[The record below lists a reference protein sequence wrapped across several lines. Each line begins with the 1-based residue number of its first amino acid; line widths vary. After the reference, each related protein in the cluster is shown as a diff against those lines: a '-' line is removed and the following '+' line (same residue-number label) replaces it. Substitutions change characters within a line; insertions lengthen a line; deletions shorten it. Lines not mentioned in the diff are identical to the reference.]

1 MAPAQPVDPRDVQQG
16 EDDLGDELRAQP
28 DRVGDIDRAHPR
40 LAAGGGEPLHNGEV
54 LLLSRE
60 ELRNLHP
67 VDALGQIGVIVGIL
81 VGLALPGLPL
91 PRF

>member
-1 MAPAQPVDPRDVQQG
+1 MYSRVKTIWVMSS
-16 EDDLGDELRAQP
+16 ELSQTE
-28 DRVGDIDRAHPR
+28 
-40 LAAGGGEPLHNGEV
+40 LEPLHNGEV